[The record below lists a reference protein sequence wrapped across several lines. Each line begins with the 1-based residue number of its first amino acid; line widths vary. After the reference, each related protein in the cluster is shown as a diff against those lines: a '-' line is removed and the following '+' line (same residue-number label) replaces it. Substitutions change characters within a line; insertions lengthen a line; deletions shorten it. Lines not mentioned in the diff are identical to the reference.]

1 MSRKILNALV
11 IALLV
16 IGTACGSGG
25 GDSAVGSG
33 IGGGFAPDQ
42 PDPGANS
49 VATAE
54 GGTGGGNL
62 VVVEIAVTDTA
73 NVYGAS
79 FTLTYNPNIASFIE
93 WSNGS
98 LLEQG
103 GHSPT
108 YQVASGQAGELVVV
122 ATRQGDV
129 SAVSANGTVTL
140 IELTFRLNQAGET
153 GLQFQFSALFD
164 DSIDPL
170 PMPGISWF
178 GGSLIGT

>member
-1 MSRKILNALV
+1 MSRKILNAFV

-16 IGTACGSGG
+16 VGTACSSGG
-25 GDSAVGSG
+25 GNSAVGSG
-33 IGGGFAPDQ
+33 LGGGFAPDQ
-42 PDPGANS
+42 PNPGTDT

-54 GGTGGGNL
+54 GGTGGNL

-79 FTLTYNPNIASFIE
+79 FSMTYNPSIASFVE

-103 GHSPT
+103 GQTPT
-108 YQVASGQAGELVVV
+108 YQVAAGQAGELVVV
-122 ATRQGDV
+122 ATREGDV
-129 SAVSANGTVTL
+129 PGVNANGTVTL
-140 IELTFRLNQAGET
+140 IELTFRLNQAGQT
-153 GLQFQFSALFD
+153 GLQFESSALFD

-170 PMPGISWF
+170 PMSGISWF